1 MHPLNNLGKD
11 PSLSLAIMF
20 RFRKRF
26 LLGVFTAVAVIS
38 VILHLSN
45 IWTNDTNSLNDA
57 ADGIKNVHT
66 RAKFFLS
73 SNAGVIAIE
82 NVHAMANFLQSSGD
96 AKVKAS
102 ISPLFEFLL
111 KCQQRKPFMKLH
123 LLQESIIHRLQSGDH
138 LLMQE
143 DLLLGGAASRWTILQ
158 EDLEAFVDVVLE
170 SPDLLSKMTVG
181 HLDDMKRPKGNY

>member
-1 MHPLNNLGKD
+1 
-11 PSLSLAIMF
+11 MF
-20 RFRKRF
+20 RFHKRF
-26 LLGVFTAVAVIS
+26 LLSVLTAVVVIS
-38 VILHLSN
+38 LILHLSN
-45 IWTNDTNSLNDA
+45 VWINDTNSLNDA

-138 LLMQE
+138 LLTQE
-143 DLLLGGAASRWTILQ
+143 DLLLGGTASRWTILQ